1 MRSKEE
7 LWIRKFDACVKKA
20 LIQEL
25 KYRKRSMKNQR
36 DRFVNFSELS
46 CLEKQH
52 LCVEDTYSVE
62 CFQKTVE
69 TKLFDAVICNELLY
83 EALQLL
89 TPSNRE
95 ILLLKYWGGMTDL
108 EIGRTISMSQQMVN
122 YNKNK
127 SLKLLKTIIEEMM
140 NNDQRFK
147 L

>member
-1 MRSKEE
+1 MLSKEE
-7 LWIRKFDACVKKA
+7 LWMRKFDACVKRA

-36 DRFVNFSELS
+36 EHFVNFSELS
-46 CLEKQH
+46 CLEEQH
-52 LCVEDTYSVE
+52 LCCEDTYSVE
-62 CFQKTVE
+62 CFRKTVE

-127 SLKLLKTIIEEMM
+127 ALKLLKIMLEEMM
-140 NNDQRFK
+140 QNDERFK